1 MAVHAGEPRPRISD
15 AITMP
20 VFMSSTFVLGDP
32 ESFDDIRYIRLN
44 NTPNHDAL
52 AQKLAALEGAEDA
65 LVTAS
70 GTAAISLSLLAFL
83 EAGDHVIAPERIYG
97 GTRKILDMMASRY
110 RVEVTYVPIEE
121 PARWASALR
130 ETTRVFYC
138 ESITNPHLEV
148 GPLEAVVAFAR
159 EHGLVTMTDNTLAT
173 PVCFR
178 PIEMGFDLVLH
189 SASKYLNGHS
199 DIVAGA
205 VAGSAAH
212 VGRVRKMANLQG
224 VCLDPHACYMLH
236 RGLKTLPV
244 RMRAHLAGAER
255 LARFLDAH
263 DSVERVYFPG
273 LEGAKSFA
281 RASAWFDGFGAMI
294 TFVPRGGVDVAEALL
309 HELELAEIAPSM
321 GGVETLV
328 CRPATTSHAGL
339 PDSLRLAMGVTD
351 SMVRVSVGLEDP
363 EDLCEDFA
371 RALERA
377 GARRTNQRPH
387 PVYES

>member
-1 MAVHAGEPRPRISD
+1 
-15 AITMP
+15 MP
-20 VFMSSTFVLGDP
+20 VFMSSTFVLGEPD
-32 ESFDDIRYIRLN
+32 SFDDIRYIRLN

-52 AQKLAALEGAEDA
+52 ARKLAALEGAEDA

-83 EAGDHVIAPERIYG
+83 EAGDHVIAPQRVYG

-110 RVEVTYVPIEE
+110 RVEVTYVPLDD
-121 PARWASALR
+121 PSCWAEALR
-130 ETTRVFYC
+130 DTTSVFYV
-138 ESITNPHLEV
+138 ESITNPHLEI
-148 GPLEAVVAFAR
+148 GPLDEVVAFAR
-159 EHGLVTMTDNTLAT
+159 EHGLVTMVDNTLAT

-178 PIEMGFDLVLH
+178 PVERGFDLVLH

-199 DIVAGA
+199 DVVAGA
-205 VAGSAAH
+205 VAGSAEH
-212 VGRVRKMANLQG
+212 VRRVRKMANLQG
-224 VCLDPHACYMLH
+224 VCLDPHACYLLH

-244 RMRAHLAGAER
+244 RMRAHLAGAAS
-255 LARFLDAH
+255 LARFLDDH
-263 DSVERVYFPG
+263 ESVERVYFPG
-273 LEGAKSFA
+273 LEGVASSSRA
-281 RASAWFDGFGAMI
+281 REWFDGFGAMV
-294 TFVPRGGVDVAEALL
+294 TFVPRGGVEVAEALL

-339 PDSLRLAMGVTD
+339 EHSVRLAMGVTD

-371 RALERA
+371 RALETASLRA
-377 GARRTNQRPH
+377 RSSQRRFAL
-387 PVYES
+387 YES